1 MIEYEIPFVC
11 LIFTIIISTIFFTK
25 KKVKLEENFYFR
37 NVLIFTLLVNI
48 TNFVSHYFA
57 SIYLVNGVDSWYTSV
72 FATINKL
79 GSLFI
84 VIITFNVMSYI
95 FYISFEK
102 YRKNFKLYKFIN
114 SIIFVVVGILIF
126 LLDFEVYK
134 VGSITSGKGSS
145 VTLTF
150 GIVFLNL
157 IAAFIVSLLNIKK
170 YDKRYNSIYIIIP
183 LIILLGVFVMFHPE
197 FNIYDLILCILCYL
211 MYFTIENPDL
221 KLINQL
227 ELAKNTAE
235 QANRAKSDFLSS
247 MSHEIR
253 TPLNAIVGLSE
264 SIKENYDVDQIHE
277 DVNDVIMASQN
288 LLEIVNGILDISKI
302 EANKMEMVE
311 TNYNPR
317 EVFKSLT
324 TLIETRIGDKDIE
337 LRTKIAPDLPANL
350 YGDKGK
356 LKQIISNLL
365 TNAVKYTESGY
376 IDFNVSCINEK
387 DECKLQIIVSDTGR
401 GIKAEQIEKIF
412 NKFERS
418 EEDRNTTI
426 EGTGLGLA
434 ITKSL
439 TEMMGGKIIVQSVY
453 GKGSK
458 FTIYLRQKIVA
469 KEGNIETK
477 EEVVEDIKFTGFKV
491 LVVDDNNLNL
501 KVADKLL
508 KKYDLTTKLIE
519 SGEDCINLIKI
530 GETYD
535 LILMDDMMPKL
546 RGPEVLAK
554 LKEIPNFNIPVIALT
569 ANATAGIKESY
580 LKEGFDDYLAKP
592 IDKVEL
598 VNILKKYLKNKVEEK
613 ETNVADLKGTKVL
626 VVDDNKLNVKIAKS
640 VMKDYNFEID
650 EAYSGKECIE
660 KVKTKDYDIVFMD
673 YMMPEM
679 DGIETL
685 QHIKEIP
692 SIKSAVVAL
701 TADATDG
708 SREKFLKAGF
718 DEYVSKPI
726 NREILDKVINKMLNK
741 KQIEVV
747 EGNSNN
753 DIEVDKTDYLKQN
766 GIDVEHGL
774 ELLGDMEMYNETLNL
789 FMEGLNERFNK
800 IKTFK
805 EQNNMPDYAVEVHAL
820 KSDSKYLGFTKLA
833 ELAYNHEMKSKE
845 NDINYVNDNFND
857 LVNETLRIFN
867 IVKKYFD

>member
-1 MIEYEIPFVC
+1 MNIGDNMIEYEIPFVC
-11 LIFTIIISTIFFTK
+11 LIFTIIISTTFFVK
-25 KKVKLEENFYFR
+25 KKIKLEENFYFR

-72 FATINKL
+72 FAAINKL

-114 SIIFVVVGILIF
+114 SIIFVIVGILIF

-134 VGSITSGKGSS
+134 VGSITSGRGSS

-150 GIVFLNL
+150 GIVFFNL

-264 SIKENYDVDQIHE
+264 SIKENYDVEQIHE

-324 TLIETRIGDKDIE
+324 TLIETRIGDKNIE
-337 LRTKIAPDLPANL
+337 LRTNIAPDLPINL

-365 TNAVKYTESGY
+365 TNAVKYTESGH

-401 GIKAEQIEKIF
+401 GIKPEQIDKIF
-412 NKFERS
+412 NKFERA

-434 ITKSL
+434 ITKAL
-439 TEMMGGKIIVQSVY
+439 TEMMGGKILVHSTF
-453 GKGSK
+453 GEGSK
-458 FTIYLRQKIVA
+458 FTVFLKQKISN
-469 KEGNIETK
+469 ETINNNI
-477 EEVVEDIKFTGFKV
+477 VVDEIKYNDKKV
-491 LVVDDNNLNL
+491 LIVDDNTLNI
-501 KVADKLL
+501 KVTKKLL
-508 KKYDLTTKLIE
+508 EKYNIE
-519 SGEDCINLIKI
+519 VDSVKTGEECVFKIKSGEKYNLILLDDVLPDI
-530 GETYD
+530 GG
-535 LILMDDMMPKL
+535 L
-546 RGPEVLAK
+546 
-554 LKEIPNFNIPVIALT
+554 
-569 ANATAGIKESY
+569 
-580 LKEGFDDYLAKP
+580 
-592 IDKVEL
+592 EL
-598 VNILKKYLKNKVEEK
+598 VNIIKNIGAFEIPPVVAYTANVMNGIREEYLEHLRLLCTK
-613 ETNVADLKGTKVL
+613 TLDPNVSLSEFTDLDYIL
-626 VVDDNKLNVKIAKS
+626 NNHALNVS
-640 VMKDYNFEID
+640 
-650 EAYSGKECIE
+650 
-660 KVKTKDYDIVFMD
+660 
-673 YMMPEM
+673 
-679 DGIETL
+679 
-685 QHIKEIP
+685 
-692 SIKSAVVAL
+692 
-701 TADATDG
+701 
-708 SREKFLKAGF
+708 
-718 DEYVSKPI
+718 
-726 NREILDKVINKMLNK
+726 
-741 KQIEVV
+741 
-747 EGNSNN
+747 
-753 DIEVDKTDYLKQN
+753 
-766 GIDVEHGL
+766 DVE
-774 ELLGDMEMYNETLNL
+774 
-789 FMEGLNERFNK
+789 
-800 IKTFK
+800 I
-805 EQNNMPDYAVEVHAL
+805 
-820 KSDSKYLGFTKLA
+820 SD
-833 ELAYNHEMKSKE
+833 
-845 NDINYVNDNFND
+845 
-857 LVNETLRIFN
+857 
-867 IVKKYFD
+867 